1 MLRHPKQNDMDK
13 FYEDL
18 QYKQQ
23 FRPYTIEGYKRVLN
37 KVFRD
42 LDTLKVKPKQAESW
56 MLNMQKKKY
65 SASHINNTANILER
79 YIKFKGKKIKLIR
92 VKKPKPSIK
101 DTLTEGEVARILA
114 AAKNN
119 REKAMIAILAYSG
132 VRANELCNLKV
143 QDIDLDNGILKVID
157 GKGGK
162 DGVCYISRE
171 CCKMINEYLKEYET
185 NPHLFKTLQR
195 KARYTTWALRKMVK
209 KVAKKAGISKRVY
222 PHLFRHSLASNLI
235 KKGANII
242 TVQNQLRHEKI
253 DTTMVYI
260 RSFPER
266 IKDEYQYFVPNYI

>member
-1 MLRHPKQNDMDK
+1 MKSLDG
-13 FYEDL
+13 FYEHL
-18 QYKQQ
+18 EYKLQ

-42 LDTLKVKPKQAESW
+42 LGTLKVKPKQAENW

-65 SASHINNTANILER
+65 SASHINNTSNIFER
-79 YIKFKGKKIKLIR
+79 YLRFRGKKVTLIR

-114 AAKNN
+114 AAGNS
-119 REKAMIAILAYSG
+119 REKAMLAILAYSG
-132 VRANELCNLKV
+132 IRANELCNLKV
-143 QDIDLDNGILKVID
+143 QHIDLDTGVLKVID

-162 DGVCYISRE
+162 DRVCYISRE
-171 CCKMINEYLKEYET
+171 CCKMINEYLKEYST
-185 NPHLFKTLQR
+185 NPHLFKTLVR
-195 KARYTTWALRKMVK
+195 KARYNTWALRKMVK
-209 KVAKKAGISKRVY
+209 TVAKKAGITKRVY

-242 TVQNQLRHEKI
+242 TVQNQLGHEKI
-253 DTTMVYI
+253 DTTMIYI